1 MTDKR
6 RSLLTD
12 REREILLNNG
22 ADVSEGYYGVVVSR
36 ARSRIQRLESDIQ
49 ALKEHPTLYDEL
61 LEVIPDRERPAGR
74 VRTDNTDTDPDSSS
88 FIEDGLDPDGV
99 NERVVSND

>member
-1 MTDKR
+1 MSDER

-22 ADVSEGYYGVVVSR
+22 EDVSEGYYGVVVTR
-36 ARSRIQRLESDIQ
+36 ARKRIQRLETDIQ

-61 LEVIPDRERPAGR
+61 LEVIPDRERPGGR
-74 VRTDNTDTDPDSSS
+74 VRTDNTDTDPDSMPTAK
-88 FIEDGLDPDGV
+88 DGLDREAV
-99 NERVVSND
+99 KEEVVSND

>member
-1 MTDKR
+1 MTDER

-22 ADVSEGYYGVVVSR
+22 EDVSEGYYGVVVTR
-36 ARSRIQRLESDIQ
+36 ARSRIQRLETDIQ

-61 LEVIPDRERPAGR
+61 LEVIPDRERPGGR
-74 VRTDNTDTDPDSSS
+74 VRTDKKDTDLDSMPTVD
-88 FIEDGLDPDGV
+88 DGLSPDAV
-99 NERVVSND
+99 SEEVVTDD

>member
-1 MTDKR
+1 MPDER

-22 ADVSEGYYGVVVSR
+22 EDVSEGYYGVVVSR

-61 LEVIPDRERPAGR
+61 LEVIPDRERPAGQ
-74 VRTDNTDTDPDSSS
+74 VQTDNTGTDPETVP
-88 FIEDGLDPDGV
+88 FIEDKLDREAV
-99 NERVVSND
+99 KEEVVSND

>member
-1 MTDKR
+1 MTDER

-22 ADVSEGYYGVVVSR
+22 EDVSEGYYGVVVTR
-36 ARSRIQRLESDIQ
+36 ARSRIQRLETDIQ

-61 LEVIPDRERPAGR
+61 LEVIPDRERPSGR
-74 VRTDNTDTDPDSSS
+74 VRSDNTDTDPDSMPTV
-88 FIEDGLDPDGV
+88 EDGLTPDAV
-99 NERVVSND
+99 NEKVVSND

>member
-1 MTDKR
+1 MTDER

-22 ADVSEGYYGVVVSR
+22 EDVSEGYYGVVVTR
-36 ARSRIQRLESDIQ
+36 ARSRIQRLETDIQ

-61 LEVIPDRERPAGR
+61 LGVIPDRERPGGR
-74 VRTDNTDTDPDSSS
+74 VRTDKKDTDLDSMPTAK
-88 FIEDGLDPDGV
+88 DGLDREAV
-99 NERVVSND
+99 NEEVVSND

>member
-1 MTDKR
+1 MPDKR

-61 LEVIPDRERPAGR
+61 LEVIPDRERPAGQ
-74 VRTDNTDTDPDSSS
+74 VQTDNTGTDPETVP
-88 FIEDGLDPDGV
+88 FIEDKLDREAV
-99 NERVVSND
+99 KEEVVSND

>member
-1 MTDKR
+1 MTDER

-22 ADVSEGYYGVVVSR
+22 EDVSEGYYGVVVTR

-61 LEVIPDRERPAGR
+61 LEVIPDRERPAGQ
-74 VRTDNTDTDPDSSS
+74 VQTDNTGTDPETVP
-88 FIEDGLDPDGV
+88 FIEDKLDREAV
-99 NERVVSND
+99 KEEVVSND

>member
-1 MTDKR
+1 MTDER

-22 ADVSEGYYGVVVSR
+22 EDVSEGYYGVVVSR

-61 LEVIPDRERPAGR
+61 LEVIPDRERPAGQ
-74 VRTDNTDTDPDSSS
+74 VQTDPDSSS

>member
-1 MTDKR
+1 MPDKR

-22 ADVSEGYYGVVVSR
+22 EDVSEGYYGVVVSR

-61 LEVIPDRERPAGR
+61 LEVIPDRERPAGQ
-74 VRTDNTDTDPDSSS
+74 VQTDNTGTDPETVP
-88 FIEDGLDPDGV
+88 FIEDKLDREAV
-99 NERVVSND
+99 KEEVVSND